1 MKSMRPVDVAVGV
14 VVRGD
19 GAVLL
24 GQRPTGKP
32 YAGWWE
38 FPGGKLEAGES
49 VHEALVRELDEE
61 LGLRVR
67 ASCPWVVRRF
77 VYPHATVLLHFRR
90 VFDYAGTPESREGQA
105 FTWLQP
111 GAIDVAPLLPATV
124 PVIAWLGLPAECLRS
139 CAATVGPEAFVSALG
154 ARLRAGWRGL
164 LLLDEPGL
172 PPDLFEPLFYRIV
185 EACRGFAVRLAVG
198 SRHAA
203 SYAQATGGVLL
214 AAEELTWLAT
224 RPPLPLVV
232 ACARD
237 QADVERA
244 SALGVD
250 CVLVEADPSLQ
261 ARVVPD
267 EPSRAERFGAI
278 VCTTGVPAYADAAW
292 QFSAALALA
301 SGAHG
306 VVAPSALP
314 ERLQGRA
321 TPSPPPVGVKEAW
334 GGPALSSEPPGPGY
348 AQPSPPRGAKK
359 AWGGPA
365 LSSED

>member
-1 MKSMRPVDVAVGV
+1 MSPARPVDVAVGV
-14 VVRGD
+14 VVRDD

-49 VHEALVRELDEE
+49 VHAALVRELDEE

-90 VFDYAGTPESREGQA
+90 VFDFEGAPESREGQA
-105 FTWLQP
+105 FAWLRP

-139 CAATVGPEAFVSALG
+139 CAAAIGPEAFVMAIG

-172 PPDLFEPLFYRIV
+172 PPDRFEALFYRVV
-185 EACRGFAVRLAVG
+185 EVCRRFPVRLVVG
-198 SRHAA
+198 SRHRA
-203 SYAQATGGVLL
+203 SYCRAAGGVLL
-214 AAEELTWLAT
+214 AAEDLSRFAT
-224 RPPLPLVV
+224 RPPLPLVM

-244 SALGVD
+244 SGLGVD
-250 CVLVEADPSLQ
+250 CVLVEADPSPE
-261 ARVVPD
+261 ARGVPD
-267 EPSRAERFGAI
+267 APSRADRFGAI
-278 VCTTGVPAYADAAW
+278 VSATGVPAYADASW
-292 QFSAALALA
+292 QLSAALALA

-306 VVAPSALP
+306 VVAPHALP
-314 ERLQGRA
+314 EN
-321 TPSPPPVGVKEAW
+321 
-334 GGPALSSEPPGPGY
+334 
-348 AQPSPPRGAKK
+348 
-359 AWGGPA
+359 
-365 LSSED
+365 